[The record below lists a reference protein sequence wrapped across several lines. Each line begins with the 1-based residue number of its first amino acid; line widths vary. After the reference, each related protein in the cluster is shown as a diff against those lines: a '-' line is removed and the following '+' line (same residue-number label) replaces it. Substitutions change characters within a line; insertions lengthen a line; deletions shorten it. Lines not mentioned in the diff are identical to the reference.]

1 MTQIPQASRLKEL
14 PMVEQYAAA
23 ELFRG
28 TMVRHSVVVYR
39 QDGAD
44 DTHRVSFAGDA
55 WLDYVPIRMS
65 DTICVQERLPPG
77 AAAVLINQ
85 AHTYRDLLV
94 PLDVVEKLMF
104 DAIDGTRTI
113 HDIVEKALPSS
124 RQRSRSDLARTFF
137 ERLWWYDQVVFD
149 ASRRA

>member
-1 MTQIPQASRLKEL
+1 
-14 PMVEQYAAA
+14 
-23 ELFRG
+23 
-28 TMVRHSVVVYR
+28 
-39 QDGAD
+39 
-44 DTHRVSFAGDA
+44 
-55 WLDYVPIRMS
+55 MS

-94 PLDVVEKLMF
+94 PLDAVEKLMF
-104 DAIDGTRTI
+104 DAIDGSRTI
-113 HDIVEKALPSS
+113 HDIVERALPSS

-149 ASRRA
+149 ASRQA